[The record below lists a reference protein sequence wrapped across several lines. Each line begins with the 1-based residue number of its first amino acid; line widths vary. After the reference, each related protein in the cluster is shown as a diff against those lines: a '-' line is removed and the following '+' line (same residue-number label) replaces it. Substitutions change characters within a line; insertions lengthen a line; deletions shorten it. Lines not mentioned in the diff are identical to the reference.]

1 MRYIVVSI
9 AAAVA
14 LLSAGPAAA
23 ATPTKRQCRS
33 LRADRTVATK
43 VATAPAKGAPRVFAM
58 QVKLDANQ
66 VRTMDSFAL
75 KVECLLRERVLPH
88 RAKGRPNVV
97 LFDENAG
104 LLAGASGA
112 ARREGAPDRRQP
124 GQPTPSAAARP
135 SRAGR

>member
-23 ATPTKRQCRS
+23 VTPTKSQCAA

-66 VRTMDSFAL
+66 VRTTT
-75 KVECLLRERVLPH
+75 
-88 RAKGRPNVV
+88 
-97 LFDENAG
+97 
-104 LLAGASGA
+104 AS
-112 ARREGAPDRRQP
+112 R
-124 GQPTPSAAARP
+124 
-135 SRAGR
+135 